1 MVRCSSCIKLIF
13 LLVYCLAINQP
24 MSRASIEMDQLRPG
38 FYQKIRGWIFTVLP
52 SSVLKGIIVYLLWI
66 TLHYAASHLYVNVCT
81 HPSVYGFLL
90 SPILVD
96 TPYCSAIR
104 WTIYNGAAQIR
115 LMWAFFGGYAANGL
129 EKIWG

>member
-1 MVRCSSCIKLIF
+1 
-13 LLVYCLAINQP
+13 
-24 MSRASIEMDQLRPG
+24 MDQPIHG
-38 FYQKIRGWIFTVLP
+38 FYTKIRGWICNVLP
-52 SSVLKGIIVYLLWI
+52 SSVLKGVIIYLLWI
-66 TLHYAASHLYVNVCT
+66 TLHYSASHLYVKICT

-90 SPILVD
+90 SPIIVD

-104 WTIYNGAAQIR
+104 WTIYHGAAQIK